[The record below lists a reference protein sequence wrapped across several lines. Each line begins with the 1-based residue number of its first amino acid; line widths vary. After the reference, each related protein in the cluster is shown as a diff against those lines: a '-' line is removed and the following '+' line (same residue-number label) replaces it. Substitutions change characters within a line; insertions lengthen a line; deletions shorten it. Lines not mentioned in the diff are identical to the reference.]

1 VSSPDQTVEAIKRA
15 YIAGGIEALTRPL
28 VTPSSHLEPPDPV
41 YCELCDEYD
50 DDCTCEVGYQEER
63 DDD

>member
-1 VSSPDQTVEAIKRA
+1 MNRTSFDP
-15 YIAGGIEALTRPL
+15 P
-28 VTPSSHLEPPDPV
+28 EPPEPA